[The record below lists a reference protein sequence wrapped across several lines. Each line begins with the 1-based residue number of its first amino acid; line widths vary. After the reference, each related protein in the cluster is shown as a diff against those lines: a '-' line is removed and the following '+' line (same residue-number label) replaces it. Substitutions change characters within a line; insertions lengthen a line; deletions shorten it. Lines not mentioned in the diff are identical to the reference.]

1 MMNIDEVLI
10 STGIILLLM
19 LICIVV
25 VFVLF
30 TKKTIENINQ
40 KNEFDSK
47 IQQAI
52 IASQEAERE
61 ELANNLHDD
70 FGPILSI
77 LSRQLNRDENP
88 GSSITFSAEERE
100 AIHTKIDGLIADTR
114 RYSTEIFP
122 TQMKHF
128 GLIKSL
134 QQNLFN
140 MQRQVKTHFIDKMVH
155 EPKFNQAQELTIY
168 RIVNE
173 VLNNILKYSQATT
186 LECELISDESQFQI
200 QIIHNGIPFTQAMFL
215 KHAESK
221 TGKGC
226 SSILNRTLQLQGT
239 VEFYQILENHSCVRI
254 LIPMS

>member
-1 MMNIDEVLI
+1 MLI
-10 STGIILLLM
+10 S
-19 LICIVV
+19 IVT
-25 VFVLF
+25 VFILF
-30 TKKTIENINQ
+30 TKKTIQNISQ
-40 KNEFDSK
+40 KRDFDSK

-114 RYSTEIFP
+114 RYSTEIYP
-122 TQMKHF
+122 TQIKLF

-134 QQNLFN
+134 QQNLFD
-140 MQRQVKTHFIDKMVH
+140 MRSQVETHFFDKMDKQT
-155 EPKFNQAQELTIY
+155 EFNHAQELTIY

-173 VLNNILKYSQATT
+173 VLNNILKHAQATE
-186 LECELISDESQFQI
+186 LECLFLTEENQFRI
-200 QIIHNGIPFTQAMFL
+200 QMTHNGIPFTQEMFL
-215 KHAESK
+215 EQAEAK

-226 SSILNRTLQLQGT
+226 SSILNRTIQLNGT
-239 VEFYQILENHSCVRI
+239 VTFYRNEEQSSCVNI
-254 LIPMS
+254 SIPLS

>member
-1 MMNIDEVLI
+1 MLI
-10 STGIILLLM
+10 S
-19 LICIVV
+19 IVT
-25 VFVLF
+25 VFILF
-30 TKKTIENINQ
+30 TKKTIQNISQ
-40 KNEFDSK
+40 KRDFDSK

-114 RYSTEIFP
+114 RYSTEIYP
-122 TQMKHF
+122 TQIKLF

-134 QQNLFN
+134 QKNLFD
-140 MQRQVKTHFIDKMVH
+140 MRSQVETHFFDKMDKQT
-155 EPKFNQAQELTIY
+155 EFNHAQELTIY

-173 VLNNILKYSQATT
+173 VLNNILKHAQATE
-186 LECELISDESQFQI
+186 LECLFLTEENQFRI
-200 QIIHNGIPFTQAMFL
+200 QMTHNGIPFTQEMFL
-215 KHAESK
+215 EQAEAK

-226 SSILNRTLQLQGT
+226 SSILNRTIQLNGT
-239 VEFYQILENHSCVRI
+239 VTFYRNEEQSSCVNI
-254 LIPMS
+254 SIPLS

>member
-1 MMNIDEVLI
+1 MNIDEVLI
-10 STGIILLLM
+10 SSGFILLLM

-30 TKKTIENINQ
+30 TQKTIENINQ

-114 RYSTEIFP
+114 RYSTDIYP
-122 TQMKHF
+122 TQIKLF

-134 QQNLFN
+134 QKNLFD
-140 MQRQVKTHFIDKMVH
+140 MRSQVETHFFDKMDKQT
-155 EPKFNQAQELTIY
+155 EFNHAQELTIY

-173 VLNNILKYSQATT
+173 VLNNILKHAQATT
-186 LECELISDESQFQI
+186 LECELRTEENQFQI

-239 VEFYQILENHSCVRI
+239 VEFYRLLDKHSCVCI
-254 LIPMS
+254 SIPIS